1 MVLRQ
6 REYSGLLLIGD
17 AHLASRTPGY
27 RKDDYPE
34 TVLGKVEWCL
44 EYAREEKLLPVFLGD
59 LFHYARDNATWLLV
73 ELIRLFSEPVLAIFG
88 NHDVS
93 TTGRLTSSDSLAVL
107 VEAGR
112 VQLVNADAPWVG
124 QLGPISVLIG
134 GSSYGEEIP
143 RRLDKARYGV
153 SADTKVIWLTHHDVR
168 FRGYEEGGRFGPFA
182 IEGVD
187 IAVNGHIH
195 RPLPSAQAGQT
206 LWLNPGNITRLSR
219 GEASMRE
226 PQVTELRWDDGWQVC
241 TRVVPHKPF
250 AEAFYELDELEEV
263 QLGESE
269 FIHGLEML
277 ERVRTDDGTGLLG
290 FIERNSEVLG
300 DERVY
305 AEIRRLAEEVIASEH
320 RA

>member
-1 MVLRQ
+1 MVLKHM
-6 REYSGLLLIGD
+6 EYSGLLLIGD

-27 RKDDYPE
+27 RKEDYPE
-34 TVLGKVEWCL
+34 IVLGKVEWCL
-44 EYAREEKLLPVFLGD
+44 EHAREEKLLPVFLGD

-73 ELIRLFSEPVLAIFG
+73 ELIRLFSEPVLAIVG

-93 TTGRLTSSDSLAVL
+93 TTGRLTSSDSLTLL

-112 VQLVNADAPWVG
+112 VRLVSAEAPWVG
-124 QLGPISVLIG
+124 RLGSIPIMIG
-134 GSSYGEEIP
+134 GSSYGEMIP
-143 RRLDKARYGV
+143 RCVDRAKYGV

-187 IAVNGHIH
+187 IAINGHIH
-195 RPLPSAQAGQT
+195 RPLPSTQAGQT

-219 GEASMRE
+219 GETSMRE
-226 PQVTELRWDDGWQVC
+226 PQVTELRWDNGWQVS
-241 TRVVPHKPF
+241 TQVVPHRPF
-250 AEAFYELDELEEV
+250 AEVFYEADELEEV

-277 ERVRTDDGTGLLG
+277 EKIRTDDGTGLLD
-290 FIERNSEVLG
+290 FIERNRGALG

-305 AEIRRLAEEVIASEH
+305 AEIMRLAEEVIAGDH
-320 RA
+320 GV